1 MSHIMKKIFFL
12 LLLTLSTSPVS
23 SEPSFDFRKAKTE
36 VEKQIC
42 ASEILSVLDVKLASR
57 YRKLKNLYRGVKKS
71 QRAWQ
76 KQRDTSCGSTPSSDE
91 RENCLIRT
99 YGFQLAELE
108 IITKQDTSQKLMA
121 ICRDIATSYYAGN
134 TYQMREGGR
143 LTITCLEG
151 VLDSL
156 GQKKI
161 AHEQWSDLVRKA
173 GSAVGELDWVIN
185 NDRKSCAG
193 SCGTMYHLFHNAT
206 VIEFYE
212 GVIKKMYQLDND

>member
-1 MSHIMKKIFFL
+1 MKKIFFL
-12 LLLTLSTSPVS
+12 LLLTLSTSPVN
-23 SEPSFDFRKAKTE
+23 SEPSFDCRKAKTE

-57 YRKLKNLYRGVKKS
+57 YRNLKELYRGVTQS

-76 KQRDTSCGSTPSSDE
+76 KQRDISCESTPSDE
-91 RENCLIRT
+91 RETCLIRT

-121 ICRDIATSYYAGN
+121 ICRDIATSHYDSGV
-134 TYQMREGGR
+134 TSQMREGGT
-143 LTITCLEG
+143 LTITCLKG

-156 GQKKI
+156 GQNKI
-161 AHEQWSDLVRKA
+161 ANEQWGNLVKNA
-173 GSAVGELDWVIN
+173 GSAVSELDWAIN

-193 SCGTMYHLFHNAT
+193 SCGTMYYLFHNAT
-206 VIEFYE
+206 VIKFYE
-212 GVIKKMYQLDND
+212 GVIKKIYQLDNNEF